1 MLVGE
6 FGRKAAP
13 VVYTTSDAGAK
24 YLYKYLC
31 SIGQADWVDNVMSE
45 YLPFKYAIALEE
57 IYNAVSNRKD
67 YNDVYNSLSS
77 ELKQVMS
84 KMPSSMNYGHT
95 YSSLTNCMNEY
106 AFKKPFEMA
115 FLFQVRTIII
125 PTNVANELYRITR
138 QDVNNSF
145 ARISN
150 GQSANAGCGCASA
163 VACMALLAMMIL
175 CMVIL

>member
-1 MLVGE
+1 MNIGE
-6 FGRKAAP
+6 FARKAAP
-13 VVYTTSDAGAK
+13 VIYTTSDAGAK

-57 IYNAVSNRKD
+57 IYNAVSSRKD
-67 YNDVYNSLSS
+67 YNDVYNSLSF

-150 GQSANAGCGCASA
+150 GQSANTGCGCASA
-163 VACMALLAMMIL
+163 IACMALLAVMIL
-175 CMVIL
+175 CIVVL